1 MQNDADKLYRRL
13 AHSKSEN
20 HTKQNFK
27 RDGFLGLFGRK
38 VNLLDHYE
46 KKLED
51 MEDNVR
57 MEQNSMAEK
66 VCDIYSEQ
74 K

>member
-13 AHSKSEN
+13 AHIKSEN
-20 HTKQNFK
+20 RTKQNFK